1 MINKEVQNI
10 AAAVSYIN
18 DGAVILSSGFGD
30 AGAPISLLEAL
41 AKTDVKNLTIVSN
54 NAGEGNYGLAAL
66 IKSGKV
72 AKIICSYPISAG
84 SIIFQNLYNQKK
96 IQLNVVPQGTL
107 SERMRAAG
115 AGIGAFFTPTSAGTK
130 LGEGKETRFI
140 EGIEHVLEYP
150 LKGDIALILAK
161 KADRLGNIIYDKSA
175 RNFSPV
181 MAMAATTTIVQVE
194 ELVEVGE
201 MDPELIITPGIFIDR
216 IFVHNK

>member
-10 AAAVSYIN
+10 TAAISYID

-41 AKTDVKNLTIVSN
+41 TKTDVKNLTIVSN

-66 IKSGKV
+66 MKSGKV

-84 SIIFQNLYNQKK
+84 SIVFQNLYNNNK
-96 IQLNVVPQGTL
+96 IQLDVVPQGTL

-130 LGEGKETRFI
+130 LGEGKETRII

-201 MDPELIITPGIFIDR
+201 MDPELIITPGIFIDY

>member
-10 AAAVSYIN
+10 TAAVSYID
-18 DGAVILSSGFGD
+18 DGAVILSGGFGD

-41 AKTDVKNLTIVSN
+41 TKTDVKNLTIVSN

-66 IKSGKV
+66 MKSGKV

-84 SIIFQNLYNQKK
+84 SIVFQNLYNNK
-96 IQLNVVPQGTL
+96 ILLDVAPQGTL

-130 LGEGKETRFI
+130 LGEGKETRII

-201 MDPELIITPGIFIDR
+201 MDPELIITPGIFIDY